1 MKAIC
6 PNCEQETNIE
16 TIKQRETFDVRGE
29 PVEVDVEFQRCS
41 ACGDEFENTRGVD
54 ALALAYN
61 KFRQCHNMLQPEDI
75 KHWRSNYGLTQ
86 KEANDLLGWGGAT
99 LSRYEN
105 GALQAEAHEN
115 LLRLAMEPHNLLQL
129 IEKTPKALNDK
140 KRIRL
145 IDELKAEEKEAKTF
159 PFLLDEIFGG
169 YDPDEFSGYQTL
181 SLEKVFNAILFF
193 CRGGEGQFKTKLNK
207 LLFYSDFKHFKDYT
221 VSITGVNYIHL
232 PHGPIP
238 DNYDFYYADLLGEK
252 KLAPKE
258 VIIGDY
264 VGETYVALVEPDI
277 SVFSD
282 SEIKILSEVKEIFK
296 DYSATKIRSFSHNE
310 KAYTETGDNEKITY
324 LHATGLQI

>member
-16 TIKQRETFDVRGE
+16 TVKQRETFEVRGE
-29 PVEVDVEFQRCS
+29 PVEVDVEFQKCS
-41 ACGDEFENTRGVD
+41 ACGEEFENTRGVD
-54 ALALAYN
+54 ALALAYS
-61 KFRQCHNMLQPEDI
+61 KFRQHHDMLQPDDI
-75 KHWRSNYGLTQ
+75 KRWRKNYGLTQ
-86 KEANDLLGWGGAT
+86 KQANDLLGWGGAT

-129 IEKTPKALNDK
+129 IEKTPKALTDE
-140 KRIRL
+140 KRNRL
-145 IDELKAEEKEAKTF
+145 INELRAEEKEAKTF
-159 PFLLDEIFGG
+159 QFLFNEIFGG
-169 YDPDEFSGYQTL
+169 YDPDEFSGYQSF

-221 VSITGVNYIHL
+221 VSITGVNYVHL

-238 DNYDFYYADLLGEK
+238 DNYEFYYADLFSEK
-252 KLAPKE
+252 KLTQQE

-264 VGETYVALVEPDI
+264 VGETYVALAEPDLSI
-277 SVFSD
+277 FSD
-282 SEIKILSEVKEIFK
+282 SEIKILSEVKEYFK
-296 DYSATKIRSFSHNE
+296 DYSATKIRNFSHSE
-310 KAYTETGDNEKITY
+310 KAYIATGDNEKITY
-324 LHATGLQI
+324 LYATELQI